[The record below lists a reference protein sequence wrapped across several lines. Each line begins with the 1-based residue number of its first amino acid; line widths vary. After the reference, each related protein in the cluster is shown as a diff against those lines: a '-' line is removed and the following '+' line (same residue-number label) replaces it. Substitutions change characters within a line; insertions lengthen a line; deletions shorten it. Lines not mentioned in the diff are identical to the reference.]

1 MEAGRSGDTPPPAGS
16 SGRWTMTRTLRSE
29 RAGFS
34 KLCRGLAHAWWQEAS
49 PVSKG
54 AGPGALMGLGPRSP
68 HKAGRRFPAGG
79 KRGRGAKGSGRPPP
93 GRRRQPCPPP
103 DGRSEPAQDA
113 LPHLSPEALGY
124 FRRALSALKEAPE
137 TGEERELMVHN
148 VLKEVEAQALALA
161 TNRTGSEM
169 LQELLGFSPLKP
181 LCRVWAALRSNLR
194 FVACHRCGVHVLQSA
209 LLQLPR
215 LLGTPAEEEEEE
227 EEDGDRKDGS
237 LETLEELVLGLAAE
251 VCDDFFFY
259 CGDTHGTFVVR
270 TLLQVLGGT
279 LLESERARHRG
290 SHSPEAQRAPTR
302 DCKPTDFEVPETF
315 LNCLRDLSS
324 CFLKDIAVFI
334 TDKISSFCLQV
345 GLQVLHRKL
354 PQLCAH
360 LCNAVI
366 GYLSSRNSSADGSP
380 LLLFLRDQTSS
391 RLLEQVL
398 LVSDPPRLQSLFEDH
413 FQGQLQTLAAHPI
426 ANFPLQRFL
435 DAVTTPELLSPMFK
449 ELSPALEAV
458 LAQGHPGVIV
468 ALVGACRRVGTHQA
482 QVLQL
487 LLEAFHCAEPS
498 SRQVSCVPLFATLMA
513 YEVYYGLMEDE
524 GAVPAEHQVEMATAR
539 ALGEVTVLGSLLL
552 QHLLHFSTPDL
563 ILRSLGALTGP
574 QLLSLAQSPAG
585 SHVLDTVLSSPSVT
599 RKQRRRVLKTLK
611 GQYVALACSRHGSR
625 VLDAIWSG
633 AALGA
638 RKEIAA
644 ELGERNEELLRD
656 PFGHHVARNVALT
669 TFLKR
674 RKAWEQQQ
682 GAVAKR
688 RRALN
693 SILED

>member
-1 MEAGRSGDTPPPAGS
+1 
-16 SGRWTMTRTLRSE
+16 
-29 RAGFS
+29 
-34 KLCRGLAHAWWQEAS
+34 
-49 PVSKG
+49 
-54 AGPGALMGLGPRSP
+54 MGLGPRSTL
-68 HKAGRRFPAGG
+68 KAGRRFPPGG
-79 KRGRGAKGSGRPPP
+79 KRGHGAKGPRRPQSGRQ
-93 GRRRQPCPPP
+93 RQPCPPP
-103 DGRSEPAQDA
+103 DANSELAVSPH
-113 LPHLSPEALGY
+113 PHLSPEALGY
-124 FRRALSALKEAPE
+124 FRRALSVLKEAPE

-148 VLKEVEAQALALA
+148 ILKEAESQALALA

-181 LCRVWAALRSNLR
+181 LCRLWAALSSNLR

-215 LLGTPAEEEEEE
+215 LLGSPAEEEEEE
-227 EEDGDRKDGS
+227 EQKEEEDEKDGP
-237 LETLEELVLGLAAE
+237 LETLKELVLGLASE
-251 VCDDFFFY
+251 VCDDFLFY
-259 CGDTHGTFVVR
+259 CGDTHGSFVVR

-279 LLESERARHRG
+279 LLESERVRHRG
-290 SHSPEAQRAPTR
+290 SQSPEAQRAPTR
-302 DCKPTDFEVPETF
+302 ECKPTDFEVPESF
-315 LNCLRDLSS
+315 LSCLQDLSS

-345 GLQVLHRKL
+345 ALQILHRKM
-354 PQLCAH
+354 PQFCAH

-366 GYLSSRNSSADGSP
+366 DYLSHRNSSADGSP

-398 LVSDPPRLQSLFEDH
+398 LVLEPPRLQSLFVDH

-426 ANFPLQRFL
+426 ANFPLQRLL
-435 DAVTTPELLSPMFK
+435 DAITTPELLSPVFE

-458 LAQGHPGVIV
+458 LAQGHPGVV
-468 ALVGACRRVGTHQA
+468 TALVAACRRVGTHQA

-498 SRQVSCVPLFATLMA
+498 SRQVACVPLFATLMT
-513 YEVYYGLMEDE
+513 YEVYYGLMEEE
-524 GAVPAEHQVEMATAR
+524 GTVPLEHQVEMATAR
-539 ALGEVTVLGSLLL
+539 ALGEVSVLGSLLL
-552 QHLLHFSTPDL
+552 QHLLHFPTPDL

-574 QLLSLAQSPAG
+574 QLLTLAQSPAG
-585 SHVLDTVLSSPSVT
+585 SHVLDAVLTSPSVT

-644 ELGERNEELLRD
+644 ELGEKNQELIKD

-674 RKAWEQQQ
+674 REAWEQQQ

-688 RRALN
+688 RRVLN
-693 SILED
+693 SILEDLGSGTGC

>member
-1 MEAGRSGDTPPPAGS
+1 
-16 SGRWTMTRTLRSE
+16 
-29 RAGFS
+29 
-34 KLCRGLAHAWWQEAS
+34 
-49 PVSKG
+49 
-54 AGPGALMGLGPRSP
+54 
-68 HKAGRRFPAGG
+68 
-79 KRGRGAKGSGRPPP
+79 
-93 GRRRQPCPPP
+93 
-103 DGRSEPAQDA
+103 
-113 LPHLSPEALGY
+113 
-124 FRRALSALKEAPE
+124 
-137 TGEERELMVHN
+137 MVHN

-169 LQELLGFSPLKP
+169 LQELLGFSPRKP
-181 LCRVWAALRSNLR
+181 LCRVWAALHSNLR

-215 LLGTPAEEEEEE
+215 LLGSPAEEEEEE
-227 EEDGDRKDGS
+227 EEDGKDGHV
-237 LETLEELVLGLAAE
+237 ETLEELVLGLAAE
-251 VCDDFFFY
+251 VCDDFLFY
-259 CGDTHGTFVVR
+259 CGDTHGSFVVR

-290 SHSPEAQRAPTR
+290 SQSPEAQKAPSR
-302 DCKPTDFEVPETF
+302 ECKPTDFEVPETF
-315 LNCLRDLSS
+315 LNCLQNLSS

-345 GLQVLHRKL
+345 ALQILHRKL
-354 PQLCAH
+354 PQFCAH
-360 LCNAVI
+360 LCSAVI

-398 LVSDPPRLQSLFEDH
+398 LVSEPPRLQSLFEDH
-413 FQGQLQTLAAHPI
+413 LQGQLQALAAHSI

-435 DAVTTPELLSPMFK
+435 DAITTPELLSPVFE

-458 LAQGHPGVIV
+458 LAQGHPGVVI

-498 SRQVSCVPLFATLMA
+498 SRQVACVPLFATLMA
-513 YEVYYGLMEDE
+513 YEVYYGLAEEE
-524 GAVPAEHQVEMATAR
+524 GAVPMEHQVEMAAAR
-539 ALGEVTVLGSLLL
+539 DLGEATVLGSLLL
-552 QHLLHFSTPDL
+552 QHLLHFSRPCL
-563 ILRSLGALTGP
+563 ILQSLSALTGP
-574 QLLSLAQSPAG
+574 QLLTLAQSPAG
-585 SHVLDTVLSSPSVT
+585 SHVLDAVLTSPSVT
-599 RKQRRRVLKTLK
+599 RKQRRRVLKLLK
-611 GQYVALACSRHGSR
+611 GHYVALACSRHGSR

-644 ELGERNEELLRD
+644 ELGERNQELIRD

-674 RKAWEQQQ
+674 QEAWEQEQ

>member
-1 MEAGRSGDTPPPAGS
+1 
-16 SGRWTMTRTLRSE
+16 
-29 RAGFS
+29 
-34 KLCRGLAHAWWQEAS
+34 
-49 PVSKG
+49 
-54 AGPGALMGLGPRSP
+54 MGLGPRSP
-68 HKAGRRFPAGG
+68 HQAGRRFPAGG
-79 KRGRGAKGSGRPPP
+79 KRGRGAKGSRRPPA
-93 GRRRQPCPPP
+93 GRQRPPCPPP
-103 DGRSEPAQDA
+103 DGRSEPAPDA
-113 LPHLSPEALGY
+113 YPHLSPEALGY

-148 VLKEVEAQALALA
+148 ILKEVEAQALALA

-169 LQELLGFSPLKP
+169 LQELLGFSPLKS
-181 LCRVWAALRSNLR
+181 LCRVWAALRSDLR

-215 LLGTPAEEEEEE
+215 LLGSPAEEEEEE
-227 EEDGDRKDGS
+227 EEEGKDGP

-251 VCDDFFFY
+251 VCGDFLFY
-259 CGDTHGTFVVR
+259 CGDTHGSFVVR

-279 LLESERARHRG
+279 LLESDRARHRG
-290 SHSPEAQRAPTR
+290 SQSPEAQRAPTR
-302 DCKPTDFEVPETF
+302 ECKPTDFEVPETF
-315 LNCLRDLSS
+315 LNCLQDVSS

-345 GLQVLHRKL
+345 ALQILHRKR
-354 PQLCAH
+354 PQCCAH

-398 LVSDPPRLQSLFEDH
+398 LVSEPPRLQSLFEDH
-413 FQGQLQTLAAHPI
+413 FRGQLQTLAAHPI
-426 ANFPLQRFL
+426 ANFPLQRLL
-435 DAVTTPELLSPMFK
+435 DAITTPELLSPVFE

-458 LAQGHPGVIV
+458 LAQGHSGVVI
-468 ALVGACRRVGTHQA
+468 ALVGACRRVGTHQS

-498 SRQVSCVPLFATLMA
+498 SRQVACVPLFAALMA
-513 YEVYYGLMEDE
+513 YEVYYGLAEEE

-539 ALGEVTVLGSLLL
+539 DLGEVTVLGSLLL
-552 QHLLHFSTPDL
+552 QHLLHFSSPGL

-574 QLLSLAQSPAG
+574 QLLALAQSPAG
-585 SHVLDTVLSSPSVT
+585 SHVVDAVLTSPSVT
-599 RKQRRRVLKTLK
+599 RKQRRHALKTLK

-644 ELGERNEELLRD
+644 ELGERNQELIRD
-656 PFGHHVARNVALT
+656 TFGHHVARNVALT

-674 RKAWEQQQ
+674 REAWEQQQ

-693 SILED
+693 SVLED

>member
-1 MEAGRSGDTPPPAGS
+1 
-16 SGRWTMTRTLRSE
+16 
-29 RAGFS
+29 
-34 KLCRGLAHAWWQEAS
+34 
-49 PVSKG
+49 
-54 AGPGALMGLGPRSP
+54 MGLGPRSP
-68 HKAGRRFPAGG
+68 HKVGRRFPAGG
-79 KRGRGAKGSGRPPP
+79 KRGRGAKGSGRPSP
-93 GRRRQPCPPP
+93 GRERQPRPPP
-103 DGRSEPAQDA
+103 VGLSERAPDSH
-113 LPHLSPEALGY
+113 PHLSPEALGY

-137 TGEERELMVHN
+137 TGEERDLMVHN
-148 VLKEVEAQALALA
+148 IMKEVEAQALALS

-169 LQELLGFSPLKP
+169 LQELLGLSPLKP

-194 FVACHRCGVHVLQSA
+194 TVACHRCGVHVLQSA

-215 LLGTPAEEEEEE
+215 LLGSAAEEEEEE
-227 EEDGDRKDGS
+227 KEEEDGNDGPT
-237 LETLEELVLGLAAE
+237 ETLEELVLGLAAE
-251 VCDDFFFY
+251 VCDDFLFY
-259 CGDTHGTFVVR
+259 CGDTHGSFVVR

-279 LLESERARHRG
+279 VLESERARPRG
-290 SHSPEAQRAPTR
+290 SQSSEAQRAPAR
-302 DCKPTDFEVPETF
+302 ECKPADFEVPETF
-315 LNCLRDLSS
+315 LNRLQDLSS

-345 GLQVLHRKL
+345 ALQVLHCKL
-354 PQLCAH
+354 PQFCAH

-366 GYLSSRNSSADGSP
+366 SYLSTCSSSVDGSP

-398 LVSDPPRLQSLFEDH
+398 LVLEPPRLQSLFEEH
-413 FQGQLQTLAAHPI
+413 LQGQLQTLAAHPI
-426 ANFPLQRFL
+426 ANFPLQRLL
-435 DAVTTPELLSPMFK
+435 DAVTTPELLSPVFE
-449 ELSPALEAV
+449 ELSPVLEAV
-458 LAQGHPGVIV
+458 LAQGHPGVVI
-468 ALVGACRRVGTHQA
+468 ALVGACRRVGAYQA
-482 QVLQL
+482 KVLEL

-498 SRQVSCVPLFATLMA
+498 SRQLACVPLFATLMA
-513 YEVYYGLMEDE
+513 YEVYYGLTEEE
-524 GAVPAEHQVEMATAR
+524 GAVPAEHQVETASAR

-552 QHLLHFSTPDL
+552 QHLLHFSTPGL
-563 ILRSLGALTGP
+563 VLRSLGALTGL
-574 QLLSLAQSPAG
+574 QLLALAQSPAG
-585 SHVLDTVLSSPSVT
+585 SHVLDAILTSPSVT
-599 RKQRRRVLKTLK
+599 RKQRRRVLQNLK

-644 ELGERNEELLRD
+644 ELGEKNQELIRD
-656 PFGHHVARNVALT
+656 AFGHHVARNVALT

-674 RKAWEQQQ
+674 REAWEQQQ

>member
-1 MEAGRSGDTPPPAGS
+1 
-16 SGRWTMTRTLRSE
+16 
-29 RAGFS
+29 
-34 KLCRGLAHAWWQEAS
+34 
-49 PVSKG
+49 
-54 AGPGALMGLGPRSP
+54 MGLGPRSP
-68 HKAGRRFPAGG
+68 HQAGRRFPAGG
-79 KRGRGAKGSGRPPP
+79 KRGRGAKGSGRPPA
-93 GRRRQPCPPP
+93 GRQRPPCPPP
-103 DGRSEPAQDA
+103 DGRSEPAPDA
-113 LPHLSPEALGY
+113 YPHLSPEALGY

-148 VLKEVEAQALALA
+148 ILKEVEAQALALA

-169 LQELLGFSPLKP
+169 LQELLGFSPLKS
-181 LCRVWAALRSNLR
+181 LCRVWAALRSDLR

-215 LLGTPAEEEEEE
+215 LLGSPAEEEEEE
-227 EEDGDRKDGS
+227 EEEGKDGP

-251 VCDDFFFY
+251 VCGDFLFY
-259 CGDTHGTFVVR
+259 CGDTHGSFVVR

-279 LLESERARHRG
+279 LLESDRARHRG
-290 SHSPEAQRAPTR
+290 SQSPEAQRAPTR
-302 DCKPTDFEVPETF
+302 ECKPTDFEVPETF
-315 LNCLRDLSS
+315 LNCLQDVSS

-345 GLQVLHRKL
+345 ALQILHRKR
-354 PQLCAH
+354 PQCCAH

-398 LVSDPPRLQSLFEDH
+398 LVSEPPRLQSLFEDH
-413 FQGQLQTLAAHPI
+413 FRGQLQTLAAHPI
-426 ANFPLQRFL
+426 ANFPLQRLL
-435 DAVTTPELLSPMFK
+435 DAITTPELLSPVFE

-458 LAQGHPGVIV
+458 LAQGHSGVVI
-468 ALVGACRRVGTHQA
+468 ALVGACRRVGTHQS

-498 SRQVSCVPLFATLMA
+498 SRQVACVPLFAALMA
-513 YEVYYGLMEDE
+513 YEVYYGLAEEE

-539 ALGEVTVLGSLLL
+539 DLGEVTVLGSLLL
-552 QHLLHFSTPDL
+552 QHLLHFSSPGL

-574 QLLSLAQSPAG
+574 QLLALAQSPAG
-585 SHVLDTVLSSPSVT
+585 SHVVDAVLTSPSVT
-599 RKQRRRVLKTLK
+599 RKQRCHALKTLK

-644 ELGERNEELLRD
+644 ELGERNQELIRD
-656 PFGHHVARNVALT
+656 TFGHHVARNVALT

-674 RKAWEQQQ
+674 REAWEQQQ

-693 SILED
+693 SVLED

>member
-1 MEAGRSGDTPPPAGS
+1 
-16 SGRWTMTRTLRSE
+16 
-29 RAGFS
+29 
-34 KLCRGLAHAWWQEAS
+34 
-49 PVSKG
+49 
-54 AGPGALMGLGPRSP
+54 MGLGPRSP
-68 HKAGRRFPAGG
+68 HRVGRRFPAGG
-79 KRGRGAKGSGRPPP
+79 KRGRGAKGSGRPSP
-93 GRRRQPCPPP
+93 GRERQPRPLP
-103 DGRSEPAQDA
+103 DGLSERAPDSH
-113 LPHLSPEALGY
+113 PHLSPEALGY

-137 TGEERELMVHN
+137 TGEERDLMVHN
-148 VLKEVEAQALALA
+148 IMKEVEAQALALS

-169 LQELLGFSPLKP
+169 LKELLGFSPLKP

-194 FVACHRCGVHVLQSA
+194 TVACHRCGVHVLQSA

-215 LLGTPAEEEEEE
+215 LLGSATEE
-227 EEDGDRKDGS
+227 EEDGKDGPM
-237 LETLEELVLGLAAE
+237 ETLEELVLGLAAD
-251 VCDDFFFY
+251 VCDDFLFY

-279 LLESERARHRG
+279 ILESERARPRG
-290 SHSPEAQRAPTR
+290 SQSSQAQRAPAR
-302 DCKPTDFEVPETF
+302 ECKPIDFEVPETF
-315 LNCLRDLSS
+315 LNCLQDLSS

-345 GLQVLHRKL
+345 ALQVLHCKL
-354 PQLCAH
+354 PRFCAH

-366 GYLSSRNSSADGSP
+366 GYLSTRSSSVDGSP

-398 LVSDPPRLQSLFEDH
+398 LVLEPPRLQSLFEEH
-413 FQGQLQTLAAHPI
+413 LQGQLQTLAAHPI
-426 ANFPLQRFL
+426 ANFPLQRLL
-435 DAVTTPELLSPMFK
+435 DAVTTPELLSPVFE
-449 ELSPALEAV
+449 ELSPVLEAV
-458 LAQGHPGVIV
+458 LAQGHPGVV
-468 ALVGACRRVGTHQA
+468 NALVGACRRVGAYQA
-482 QVLQL
+482 KVLQL
-487 LLEAFHCAEPS
+487 LLEAFHCAEPL
-498 SRQVSCVPLFATLMA
+498 SRQLACVPLFATLMA
-513 YEVYYGLMEDE
+513 YEVYYGLTEEE
-524 GAVPAEHQVEMATAR
+524 GAVPVEHQVETASAR
-539 ALGEVTVLGSLLL
+539 ALGDVTVLGSLLL
-552 QHLLHFSTPDL
+552 QHLLHFSTPGL
-563 ILRSLGALTGP
+563 VLRSLGALTGP
-574 QLLSLAQSPAG
+574 QLLALAQSPAG
-585 SHVLDTVLSSPSVT
+585 SHVLDAILTSPSVT
-599 RKQRRRVLKTLK
+599 RKQRRRVLQNLK

-644 ELGERNEELLRD
+644 ELGEKNQELIRD

-674 RKAWEQQQ
+674 REAWEQQQ

>member
-1 MEAGRSGDTPPPAGS
+1 
-16 SGRWTMTRTLRSE
+16 
-29 RAGFS
+29 
-34 KLCRGLAHAWWQEAS
+34 
-49 PVSKG
+49 
-54 AGPGALMGLGPRSP
+54 MGLGPRSP
-68 HKAGRRFPAGG
+68 HQAGRRFPAGG
-79 KRGRGAKGSGRPPP
+79 KRGRGAKGSRRPPA
-93 GRRRQPCPPP
+93 GRQRPPCPPP
-103 DGRSEPAQDA
+103 DGRSEPAPDA
-113 LPHLSPEALGY
+113 YPHLSPEALGY

-148 VLKEVEAQALALA
+148 ILKEVEAQALALA

-169 LQELLGFSPLKP
+169 LQELLGFSPLKS
-181 LCRVWAALRSNLR
+181 LCRVWAALRSDLR

-215 LLGTPAEEEEEE
+215 LLGSPAEEEEEE
-227 EEDGDRKDGS
+227 EEEGKDGP

-251 VCDDFFFY
+251 VCGDFLFY
-259 CGDTHGTFVVR
+259 CGDTHGSFVVR

-279 LLESERARHRG
+279 LLESDRARHRG
-290 SHSPEAQRAPTR
+290 SQSPEAQRAPTR
-302 DCKPTDFEVPETF
+302 ECKPTDFEVPETF
-315 LNCLRDLSS
+315 LNCLQDVSS

-345 GLQVLHRKL
+345 ALQILHRKR
-354 PQLCAH
+354 PQCCAH

-398 LVSDPPRLQSLFEDH
+398 LVSEPPRLQSLFEDH
-413 FQGQLQTLAAHPI
+413 FRGQLQTLAAHPI
-426 ANFPLQRFL
+426 ANFPLQRLL
-435 DAVTTPELLSPMFK
+435 DAITTPELLSPVFE

-458 LAQGHPGVIV
+458 LAQGHSGVVI
-468 ALVGACRRVGTHQA
+468 ALVGACRRVGTHQS

-498 SRQVSCVPLFATLMA
+498 SRQVACVPLFAALMA
-513 YEVYYGLMEDE
+513 YEVYYGLAEEE

-539 ALGEVTVLGSLLL
+539 DLGEVTVLGSLLL
-552 QHLLHFSTPDL
+552 QHLLHFSSPGL

-574 QLLSLAQSPAG
+574 QLLALAQSPAG
-585 SHVLDTVLSSPSVT
+585 SHVVDAVLTSPSVT
-599 RKQRRRVLKTLK
+599 RKQRCHALKTLK

-644 ELGERNEELLRD
+644 ELGERNQELIRD
-656 PFGHHVARNVALT
+656 TFGHHVARNVALT

-674 RKAWEQQQ
+674 REAWEQQQ

-693 SILED
+693 SVLED

>member
-1 MEAGRSGDTPPPAGS
+1 
-16 SGRWTMTRTLRSE
+16 
-29 RAGFS
+29 
-34 KLCRGLAHAWWQEAS
+34 
-49 PVSKG
+49 
-54 AGPGALMGLGPRSP
+54 MGLGPRSP
-68 HKAGRRFPAGG
+68 HQAGRRFPAGG
-79 KRGRGAKGSGRPPP
+79 KRGRGAKGSGRPPA
-93 GRRRQPCPPP
+93 GRQRPPCPPP
-103 DGRSEPAQDA
+103 DGRSEPAPDA
-113 LPHLSPEALGY
+113 YPHLSPEALGY

-148 VLKEVEAQALALA
+148 ILKEVEAQALALA

-169 LQELLGFSPLKP
+169 LQELLGFSPLKS
-181 LCRVWAALRSNLR
+181 LCRVWAALRSDLR

-215 LLGTPAEEEEEE
+215 LLGSPAEEEEEE
-227 EEDGDRKDGS
+227 EEEGKDGP

-251 VCDDFFFY
+251 VCGDFLFY
-259 CGDTHGTFVVR
+259 CGDTHGSFVVR

-290 SHSPEAQRAPTR
+290 SQSPEAQRAPTR
-302 DCKPTDFEVPETF
+302 ECKPTDFEVPETF
-315 LNCLRDLSS
+315 LNCLQDVSS

-345 GLQVLHRKL
+345 ALQILHRKR
-354 PQLCAH
+354 PQCCAH

-398 LVSDPPRLQSLFEDH
+398 LVSEPPRLQSLFEDH
-413 FQGQLQTLAAHPI
+413 FRGQLQTLAAHPI
-426 ANFPLQRFL
+426 ANFPLQRLL
-435 DAVTTPELLSPMFK
+435 DAITTPELLSPVFE

-458 LAQGHPGVIV
+458 LAQGHSGVVI
-468 ALVGACRRVGTHQA
+468 ALVGACRRVGTHQS

-487 LLEAFHCAEPS
+487 LLE
-498 SRQVSCVPLFATLMA
+498 
-513 YEVYYGLMEDE
+513 
-524 GAVPAEHQVEMATAR
+524 VEMATAR
-539 ALGEVTVLGSLLL
+539 DLGEVTVLGSLLL
-552 QHLLHFSTPDL
+552 QHLLHFSSPGL

-574 QLLSLAQSPAG
+574 QLLALAQSPAG
-585 SHVLDTVLSSPSVT
+585 SHVVDAVLTSPSVT
-599 RKQRRRVLKTLK
+599 RKQRRHALKTLK

-644 ELGERNEELLRD
+644 ELGERNQELIRD
-656 PFGHHVARNVALT
+656 TFGHHVARNVALT

-674 RKAWEQQQ
+674 REAWEQQQ

-693 SILED
+693 SVLED

>member
-1 MEAGRSGDTPPPAGS
+1 MTYTRLPERDRVSKLRALQSLHAPGCLRSPF
-16 SGRWTMTRTLRSE
+16 RWESFGGRTL
-29 RAGFS
+29 A
-34 KLCRGLAHAWWQEAS
+34 LA
-49 PVSKG
+49 P
-54 AGPGALMGLGPRSP
+54 MGLGPRSP
-68 HKAGRRFPAGG
+68 NKAGRRFPAGG
-79 KRGRGAKGSGRPPP
+79 KRGRGAKGSGRPRP
-93 GRRRQPCPPP
+93 GRQRPSSSPP
-103 DGRSEPAQDA
+103 DGSSEPALDA
-113 LPHLSPEALGY
+113 HSHLSSEALGY

-161 TNRTGSEM
+161 THRTGSEIM
-169 LQELLGFSPLKP
+169 QELLGFSPLKP
-181 LCRVWAALRSNLR
+181 LCRVWAALRSSLR
-194 FVACHRCGVHVLQSA
+194 SVACHRCGVHVLQSA

-215 LLGTPAEEEEEE
+215 LLGSPAQEE
-227 EEDGDRKDGS
+227 EEDLEEEENGKDGP
-237 LETLEELVLGLAAE
+237 LETLEELVLGLASE
-251 VCDDFFFY
+251 VCDDFPFY
-259 CGDTHGTFVVR
+259 CGDIHASFVVR

-279 LLESERARHRG
+279 LLESERTRHRG
-290 SHSPEAQRAPTR
+290 SQSPDAQRVPAR
-302 DCKPTDFEVPETF
+302 ECKRTDFEVPETF
-315 LNCLRDLSS
+315 LNCLQDLSS

-345 GLQVLHRKL
+345 ALQVLHRKL
-354 PQLCAH
+354 PQFCAH
-360 LCNAVI
+360 VCSAVI
-366 GYLSSRNSSADGSP
+366 SYLSSRNPSADGSP

-398 LVSDPPRLQSLFEDH
+398 LVLEPLRLQSLFEDH
-413 FQGQLQTLAAHPI
+413 FQGQLQALAAHPI
-426 ANFPLQRFL
+426 ANFPLQRLL
-435 DAVTTPELLSPMFK
+435 DAVTTPELLSPVFE

-458 LAQGHPGVIV
+458 LAQGHPGVVI
-468 ALVGACRRVGTHQA
+468 ALVGACRRVGAHQA

-498 SRQVSCVPLFATLMA
+498 SRQVACVPLFATLMA
-513 YEVYYGLMEDE
+513 YEVYYGLLEEE
-524 GAVPAEHQVEMATAR
+524 GAVPAEHQ
-539 ALGEVTVLGSLLL
+539 
-552 QHLLHFSTPDL
+552 
-563 ILRSLGALTGP
+563 
-574 QLLSLAQSPAG
+574 
-585 SHVLDTVLSSPSVT
+585 
-599 RKQRRRVLKTLK
+599 

-638 RKEIAA
+638 RKEIAT
-644 ELGERNEELLRD
+644 ELGERNQELMRD

-674 RKAWEQQQ
+674 REAWEQQQ

>member
-1 MEAGRSGDTPPPAGS
+1 
-16 SGRWTMTRTLRSE
+16 
-29 RAGFS
+29 
-34 KLCRGLAHAWWQEAS
+34 
-49 PVSKG
+49 
-54 AGPGALMGLGPRSP
+54 MGLGPRSP
-68 HKAGRRFPAGG
+68 HKQGRRFPAGG

-93 GRRRQPCPPP
+93 GRQRHPCPPP
-103 DGRSEPAQDA
+103 DGRSEPAPDA
-113 LPHLSPEALGY
+113 HLHLSPEALGY

-169 LQELLGFSPLKP
+169 LQELLGFSPRKP
-181 LCRVWAALRSNLR
+181 LCRVWAALHSNLR

-215 LLGTPAEEEEEE
+215 LLGSPAEEEEEE
-227 EEDGDRKDGS
+227 EEDGKDGHV
-237 LETLEELVLGLAAE
+237 ETLEELVLGLAAE
-251 VCDDFFFY
+251 VCDDFLFY
-259 CGDTHGTFVVR
+259 CGDTHGSFVVR

-290 SHSPEAQRAPTR
+290 SQSPEAQKAPSR
-302 DCKPTDFEVPETF
+302 ECKPTDFEVPETF
-315 LNCLRDLSS
+315 LNCLQNLSS

-345 GLQVLHRKL
+345 ALQILHRKL
-354 PQLCAH
+354 PQFCAH
-360 LCNAVI
+360 LCSAVI

-398 LVSDPPRLQSLFEDH
+398 LVSEPPRLQSLFEDH
-413 FQGQLQTLAAHPI
+413 LQGQLQALAAHSI

-435 DAVTTPELLSPMFK
+435 DAITTPELLSPVFE

-458 LAQGHPGVIV
+458 LAQGHPGVVI

-498 SRQVSCVPLFATLMA
+498 SRQVACVPLFATLMA
-513 YEVYYGLMEDE
+513 YEVYYGLAEEE
-524 GAVPAEHQVEMATAR
+524 GAVPMEHQVEMAAAR
-539 ALGEVTVLGSLLL
+539 DLGEATVLGSLLL
-552 QHLLHFSTPDL
+552 QHLLHFSRPCL
-563 ILRSLGALTGP
+563 ILQSLSALTGP
-574 QLLSLAQSPAG
+574 QLLTLAQSPAG
-585 SHVLDTVLSSPSVT
+585 SHVLDAILTSPSVT
-599 RKQRRRVLKTLK
+599 RKQRRRVLKLLK
-611 GQYVALACSRHGSR
+611 GHYVALACSRHGSR

-644 ELGERNEELLRD
+644 ELGERNQELIRD

-674 RKAWEQQQ
+674 QEAWEQEQ

>member
-1 MEAGRSGDTPPPAGS
+1 
-16 SGRWTMTRTLRSE
+16 
-29 RAGFS
+29 
-34 KLCRGLAHAWWQEAS
+34 
-49 PVSKG
+49 
-54 AGPGALMGLGPRSP
+54 MGLGPRSP
-68 HKAGRRFPAGG
+68 RKAGRGFPAGG
-79 KRGRGAKGSGRPPP
+79 KRGRGAKGSRRPPP
-93 GRRRQPCPPP
+93 GRRRPHCPPAE
-103 DGRSEPAQDA
+103 GSSEPALGA
-113 LPHLSPEALGY
+113 HPHLSPEALGY

-137 TGEERELMVHN
+137 PGEERELMVHN

-161 TNRTGSEM
+161 TNRTGSEIM
-169 LQELLGFSPLKP
+169 QELLGFSPLKS
-181 LCRVWAALRSNLR
+181 LCRIWAALRSSLR
-194 FVACHRCGVHVLQSA
+194 LVACHRCGVHVLQSA

-215 LLGTPAEEEEEE
+215 LLGSLAEKEE
-227 EEDGDRKDGS
+227 EEDVEEEDGKDGP
-237 LETLEELVLGLAAE
+237 LETLEELVLGLASE
-251 VCDDFFFY
+251 VCDDFLFY
-259 CGDTHGTFVVR
+259 CGDTHGSFVVR

-290 SHSPEAQRAPTR
+290 SQSPDTQRAPAR
-302 DCKPTDFEVPETF
+302 ECKPTDFEVPKTF
-315 LNCLRDLSS
+315 LNHLQDLSS

-345 GLQVLHRKL
+345 ALQVLHRKL
-354 PQLCAH
+354 PQFCAH
-360 LCNAVI
+360 LCSAVI
-366 GYLSSRNSSADGSP
+366 SYLSSRNSSADGSP

-398 LVSDPPRLQSLFEDH
+398 LVLEPLRLQSLFEDH
-413 FQGQLQTLAAHPI
+413 FQGQLQALAAHPI
-426 ANFPLQRFL
+426 ANFPLQRLL
-435 DAVTTPELLSPMFK
+435 DAITTRELLSPVFE

-458 LAQGHPGVIV
+458 LAQGHSGVVI
-468 ALVGACRRVGTHQA
+468 ALVGACRRVGAHQA

-498 SRQVSCVPLFATLMA
+498 SRQVACVPLFATLMA
-513 YEVYYGLMEDE
+513 YEVYYGLLEEE
-524 GAVPAEHQVEMATAR
+524 GAVPAEHQVEMAKAQ

-552 QHLLHFSTPDL
+552 QHLLHFSSPGI
-563 ILRSLGALTGP
+563 ILQSLGALTGP
-574 QLLSLAQSPAG
+574 QLLTLAQSPAG
-585 SHVLDTVLSSPSVT
+585 SHVLDAILTSPSVT

-644 ELGERNEELLRD
+644 ELGERDQELIRD

-674 RKAWEQQQ
+674 REAWEQQQ

>member
-1 MEAGRSGDTPPPAGS
+1 
-16 SGRWTMTRTLRSE
+16 
-29 RAGFS
+29 
-34 KLCRGLAHAWWQEAS
+34 
-49 PVSKG
+49 
-54 AGPGALMGLGPRSP
+54 MGLGPRSP
-68 HKAGRRFPAGG
+68 HKRGRRFPAGG

-93 GRRRQPCPPP
+93 GRQRHPCPPP
-103 DGRSEPAQDA
+103 DGRSEPAPDA
-113 LPHLSPEALGY
+113 HPHLSPEALGY

-169 LQELLGFSPLKP
+169 LQELLGFSPRKP
-181 LCRVWAALRSNLR
+181 LCRVWAALHSNLR

-215 LLGTPAEEEEEE
+215 LLGSPAEEEEEE
-227 EEDGDRKDGS
+227 EDGKDGHV
-237 LETLEELVLGLAAE
+237 ETLEELVLGLAAE
-251 VCDDFFFY
+251 VCDDFLFY
-259 CGDTHGTFVVR
+259 CGDTHGSFVVR

-290 SHSPEAQRAPTR
+290 SQSPEAQKAPSR
-302 DCKPTDFEVPETF
+302 ECKPTDFEVPETF
-315 LNCLRDLSS
+315 LNCLQNLSS
-324 CFLKDIAVFI
+324 CFLKDVAVFI

-345 GLQVLHRKL
+345 ALQILHRKL
-354 PQLCAH
+354 PQFCAH
-360 LCNAVI
+360 LCSAVI

-398 LVSDPPRLQSLFEDH
+398 LVSEPPRLQSLFEDH
-413 FQGQLQTLAAHPI
+413 LQGQLQALAAHSI

-435 DAVTTPELLSPMFK
+435 DAITTPELLSPVFE

-458 LAQGHPGVIV
+458 LAQGHPGVVI

-498 SRQVSCVPLFATLMA
+498 SRQVACVPLFATLMA
-513 YEVYYGLMEDE
+513 YEVYYGLAEEE
-524 GAVPAEHQVEMATAR
+524 GAVPMEHQVEMATAR
-539 ALGEVTVLGSLLL
+539 DLGEVTVLGSLLL
-552 QHLLHFSTPDL
+552 QHLLHFSRPCL
-563 ILRSLGALTGP
+563 ILQSLSALTGP
-574 QLLSLAQSPAG
+574 QLLTLAQSPAG
-585 SHVLDTVLSSPSVT
+585 SHVLDAVLTSPSVT
-599 RKQRRRVLKTLK
+599 RKQRRRVLKLLK
-611 GQYVALACSRHGSR
+611 GHYVALACSRHGSR

-644 ELGERNEELLRD
+644 ELGERNQELIRD

-674 RKAWEQQQ
+674 REAWEQEQ

>member
-1 MEAGRSGDTPPPAGS
+1 
-16 SGRWTMTRTLRSE
+16 
-29 RAGFS
+29 
-34 KLCRGLAHAWWQEAS
+34 
-49 PVSKG
+49 
-54 AGPGALMGLGPRSP
+54 MGQGPRSF
-68 HKAGRRFPAGG
+68 HKAGRRFPSGG
-79 KRGRGAKGSGRPPP
+79 KRGRGAKGSERPPP
-93 GRRRQPCPPP
+93 GRRRPP
-103 DGRSEPAQDA
+103 DGSSEPALDA
-113 LPHLSPEALGY
+113 HPHLSTEALGY
-124 FRRALSALKEAPE
+124 FRQALSALKESPE

-161 TNRTGSEM
+161 TNRTGSEIM
-169 LQELLGFSPLKP
+169 QELLGFSPLKP
-181 LCRVWAALRSNLR
+181 LCRVWATLRSNFR

-215 LLGTPAEEEEEE
+215 LLGSPAEKEEEDVEE
-227 EEDGDRKDGS
+227 EEDGEDGKDGPV
-237 LETLEELVLGLAAE
+237 ETLEELVLGLASE
-251 VCDDFFFY
+251 VCDDFLFY
-259 CGDTHGTFVVR
+259 CGDTHGSFVVR

-279 LLESERARHRG
+279 LLESERARHQG
-290 SHSPEAQRAPTR
+290 SQSP
-302 DCKPTDFEVPETF
+302 
-315 LNCLRDLSS
+315 
-324 CFLKDIAVFI
+324 VFI

-345 GLQVLHRKL
+345 ALQILHRKL
-354 PQLCAH
+354 PQFCAQLCS
-360 LCNAVI
+360 AVI
-366 GYLSSRNSSADGSP
+366 GYLSSRNPSADGSP

-398 LVSDPPRLQSLFEDH
+398 LVLEPLRLKSLFEDH

-435 DAVTTPELLSPMFK
+435 DAVTTPELLSPVFE

-458 LAQGHPGVIV
+458 LAQGHPGVVI
-468 ALVGACRRVGTHQA
+468 ALVGACRRVGAHQA
-482 QVLQL
+482 RVLQL

-498 SRQVSCVPLFATLMA
+498 SRQAACVPLFATLTA
-513 YEVYYGLMEDE
+513 YEVYYGLVEEE
-524 GAVPAEHQVEMATAR
+524 GAVPTEHQVEMAMAK

-552 QHLLHFSTPDL
+552 QHLLHFSSPGI

-574 QLLSLAQSPAG
+574 QLLTLAQSPAG
-585 SHVLDTVLSSPSVT
+585 SHVLDAVLTSPSVM

-644 ELGERNEELLRD
+644 ELGERNQELIRD

-674 RKAWEQQQ
+674 REAWEQQQ

>member
-1 MEAGRSGDTPPPAGS
+1 
-16 SGRWTMTRTLRSE
+16 
-29 RAGFS
+29 
-34 KLCRGLAHAWWQEAS
+34 
-49 PVSKG
+49 
-54 AGPGALMGLGPRSP
+54 MGLGPRSP
-68 HKAGRRFPAGG
+68 HRAGRGVPAGG

-93 GRRRQPCPPP
+93 GRGHCPPAE
-103 DGRSEPAQDA
+103 GSSEPALA
-113 LPHLSPEALGY
+113 AHPHLSPEALGY

-137 TGEERELMVHN
+137 PGAERELMVHN

-161 TNRTGSEM
+161 TNRTGSEIM
-169 LQELLGFSPLKP
+169 QELLGFSPLKS
-181 LCRVWAALRSNLR
+181 LCRIWAALRPSLR
-194 FVACHRCGVHVLQSA
+194 LVACHRCGVHVLQSA

-215 LLGTPAEEEEEE
+215 LLGSLAEKEE
-227 EEDGDRKDGS
+227 EEDVEEEDGKDGP
-237 LETLEELVLGLAAE
+237 LENLEELVLGLASE
-251 VCDDFFFY
+251 VCDDFLFY
-259 CGDTHGTFVVR
+259 CGDTHGSFVVR

-290 SHSPEAQRAPTR
+290 SQSP
-302 DCKPTDFEVPETF
+302 
-315 LNCLRDLSS
+315 
-324 CFLKDIAVFI
+324 VFI

-345 GLQVLHRKL
+345 ALQILHRKL
-354 PQLCAH
+354 PQFCAH
-360 LCNAVI
+360 LCSAVI
-366 GYLSSRNSSADGSP
+366 SYLSSRNSSADGSP

-398 LVSDPPRLQSLFEDH
+398 LVLEPLRLQSLFEDH
-413 FQGQLQTLAAHPI
+413 FQGQLQALAAHPI
-426 ANFPLQRFL
+426 ANFPLQRLL
-435 DAVTTPELLSPMFK
+435 DAITTRELLSPVFE

-458 LAQGHPGVIV
+458 LAQGHSGVVI
-468 ALVGACRRVGTHQA
+468 ALVGACRRVGAHQA

-498 SRQVSCVPLFATLMA
+498 SRQVACVPLFATLMA
-513 YEVYYGLMEDE
+513 YEVYYGLLEEE
-524 GAVPAEHQVEMATAR
+524 GVVPTEHQVEMAMAQ

-552 QHLLHFSTPDL
+552 QHLLHFSSPGI
-563 ILRSLGALTGP
+563 ILQSLGALTGP
-574 QLLSLAQSPAG
+574 QLLTLAQSPAG
-585 SHVLDTVLSSPSVT
+585 SHVLDAVLTSPSVT

-644 ELGERNEELLRD
+644 ELGERDQELIRD

-674 RKAWEQQQ
+674 REAWEQQQ